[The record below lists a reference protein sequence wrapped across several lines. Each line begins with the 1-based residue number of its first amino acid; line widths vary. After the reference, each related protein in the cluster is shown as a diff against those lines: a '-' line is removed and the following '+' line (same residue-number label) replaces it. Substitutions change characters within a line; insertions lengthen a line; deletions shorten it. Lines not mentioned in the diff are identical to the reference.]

1 MAFPEE
7 KFAKRSYLELER
19 TTDHGNF
26 VWKVISSNRLC
37 HAHKHNIIAWSRMSY
52 SLRSLCS
59 SSRPGGSSNLAR
71 TCSNNSELPPAAW
84 IKNHRARQ
92 RKWSKTLHKNHG
104 WQSMQSQL
112 KSKKK
117 NTSATPHQV
126 FKSASARNT
135 ACRNWSSSG
144 EGGSCSSGDLSS
156 RRCSPY
162 VQRSINSLDWGCSS

>member
-1 MAFPEE
+1 MALPEDT
-7 KFAKRSYLELER
+7 FAKRSYLELER

-26 VWKVISSNRLC
+26 FWKVISSNRLC

-59 SSRPGGSSNLAR
+59 SSRPGGSSNLAL

-92 RKWSKTLHKNHG
+92 RKWPKTLHKNHG
-104 WQSMQSQL
+104 WQSQL

-117 NTSATPHQV
+117 HHPHPQHPI
-126 FKSASARNT
+126 K
-135 ACRNWSSSG
+135 SSSPPQHVTRLVATDRALG
-144 EGGSCSSGDLSS
+144 KAAAVHLAICRAGDVLPM
-156 RRCSPY
+156 CKG
-162 VQRSINSLDWGCSS
+162 RSTP